1 MSRLSCRR
9 CGDCSR
15 VILSPKKTC
24 SPLWSMASGESP
36 LSNASSSDKSNGSG
50 RVSVKARCRRLVLLP
65 SFLLW
70 RAISRSKATAL
81 RS

>member
-1 MSRLSCRR
+1 MSRLSCVRVF
-9 CGDCSR
+9 DVSR

-36 LSNASSSDKSNGSG
+36 LSNASSSDGSKGSG
-50 RVSVKARCRRLVLLP
+50 RVSVKARRRCFL
-65 SFLLW
+65 FLLC
-70 RAISRSKATAL
+70 RAISESRAEAL